1 MRMTRILF
9 GRIWFGQ
16 ALSRCGYPGPILESH
31 VSSALIEEQPPAG
44 DKSPSRRRWLLA
56 IVIMLAVVATVSG
69 VYAKLTGNVRH
80 IEVTREDLGDARP
93 AKAPT
98 AALNIL
104 LLGSDQRG
112 GKNDAGE
119 RTDIIMLAHL
129 SPKRNHAAVISFPR
143 DSLVQL
149 PACRSQEGLPGQR
162 KHLGMIN
169 SSFNFGGIG
178 CTWKTVE
185 TLTGIRIDHFVKVD
199 FTGFKAMVDAIG
211 GVDLCIPE
219 PIQDK
224 YVQLNLPAGRQTLQG
239 EQALGYVRARHS
251 LGDGS
256 DIGRIRRQ
264 QDFISAMAKKAIS
277 GETLANPARLFGFL
291 AAATKSVTT
300 DPGLTPGVMRDL
312 ALSLASD
319 DIHFVTT
326 PWRYS
331 ATYPGRVEWL
341 QGPAKKLFRLIA
353 ADQPLTSST
362 ITETQSTVPPR
373 TTTDTAPY
381 VPEAPTTTAPCAPA
395 PAS

>member
-1 MRMTRILF
+1 M
-9 GRIWFGQ
+9 
-16 ALSRCGYPGPILESH
+16 
-31 VSSALIEEQPPAG
+31 SSGLIDEPPAPE
-44 DKSPSRRRWLLA
+44 DKSPSRRRRLLRLLA
-56 IVIMLAVVATVSG
+56 IVTVIMLAVAATVCG

-104 LLGSDQRG
+104 MLGSDQRG
-112 GKNDAGE
+112 GKNYAGE

-149 PACRSQEGLPGQR
+149 PACRSREGLPGQQR
-162 KHLGMIN
+162 HRGMIN

-178 CTWKTVE
+178 CTWKTIE
-185 TLTGIRIDHFVKVD
+185 TLTGIHIDHFVKVD
-199 FTGFKAMVDAIG
+199 FTGFKGMVDAIG

-219 PIQDK
+219 PIRDK
-224 YVQLNLPAGRQTLQG
+224 YVQLNLPAGWQTLLG

-256 DIGRIRRQ
+256 DIGRIQRQ
-264 QDFISAMAKKAIS
+264 QDFVAAMAKKAMS
-277 GETLANPARLFGFL
+277 GETLTDPARLFGFL
-291 AAATKSVTT
+291 DAATKSVST
-300 DPGLTPGVMRDL
+300 DPDLTPGIMRDL
-312 ALSLASD
+312 ALSLSSD
-319 DIHFVTT
+319 EIPFITT

-331 ATYPGRVEWL
+331 TAYPGRVEWL
-341 QGPAKKLFRLIA
+341 EGPAKKLFRSIA
-353 ADQPLTSST
+353 ADQPLTSSKVRD
-362 ITETQSTVPPR
+362 TQPTVPLR
-373 TTTDTAPY
+373 TKTDTVPY
-381 VPEAPTTTAPCAPA
+381 FPEPPTTTAPCTPD